1 MNYIRT
7 GEESRL
13 GFHNERKL
21 EEHMRRKETR
31 ISLAYAE
38 KTHAAEESQLGS
50 LATDYE
56 ESDKGEPRMQEESH
70 GQKKPPHFQWG
81 VSCWHWQSISLAV
94 TIKQVIK
101 DWRPTKML
109 WSLG

>member
-21 EEHMRRKETR
+21 EEHMPRKETR

-38 KTHAAEESQLGS
+38 KTHADEESQLGS

-56 ESDKGEPRMQEESH
+56 GSDKGEP
-70 GQKKPPHFQWG
+70 
-81 VSCWHWQSISLAV
+81 
-94 TIKQVIK
+94 
-101 DWRPTKML
+101 
-109 WSLG
+109 